1 MSLAV
6 ETVKQWISYGPKAY
20 ADVHG
25 MMIQMGWLRIK
36 LEQNKS
42 INVAISQLV
51 TCTSVCRPVV

>member
-6 ETVKQWISYGPKAY
+6 ETVKQWLSYGPKAY
-20 ADVHG
+20 PNVDG
-25 MMIQMGWLRIK
+25 MMIQMGGLRTK

-42 INVAISQLV
+42 TNLANSQLV